1 MGNIIFAT
9 LFFHIIATRDVQ
21 MSPQEKMPMKG
32 YVINIEKATVENNYF
47 RKVLYT
53 AKNMQLVLMNLKPGE
68 DIGEEIHQL
77 DQFIRIESG
86 EGKAI
91 LNGIVHM
98 ISDGFSIIVPA
109 GTRHN
114 LINTSSNKPLKI
126 YTLYAPPNHLDGTI
140 HKTKADAEKDEEH
153 FEGITTE

>member
-1 MGNIIFAT
+1 
-9 LFFHIIATRDVQ
+9 
-21 MSPQEKMPMKG
+21 MSKEG
-32 YVINIEKATVENNYF
+32 YIVNIEEATIKNNHF

-53 AKNMQLVLMNLKPGE
+53 AENMQLVLMSLKPGE

-86 EGKAI
+86 DGKAI
-91 LNGIVHM
+91 LNGSSHN
-98 ISDGFSIIVPA
+98 ISDGYSLIVPA

-114 LINTSSNKPLKI
+114 LINASLSKPLKI
-126 YTLYAPPNHLDGTI
+126 YTLYAPPNHLDGTL

-153 FEGITTE
+153 FEGTTTE

>member
-1 MGNIIFAT
+1 M
-9 LFFHIIATRDVQ
+9 L
-21 MSPQEKMPMKG
+21 SKEKKSKKG
-32 YVINIEKATVENNYF
+32 HVVNIEKATIENNYF

-53 AKNMQLVLMNLKPGE
+53 AENMQLVLMSLKPGE

-77 DQFIRIESG
+77 DQFFRIESG

-91 LNGIVHM
+91 LNGTSHKVG
-98 ISDGFSIIVPA
+98 DGFSIIVPA

-114 LINTSSNKPLKI
+114 LINTSSKEPLQI

-140 HKTKADAEKDEEH
+140 HKTKAEAEKDEEH
-153 FEGITTE
+153 FEGVTTE

>member
-1 MGNIIFAT
+1 
-9 LFFHIIATRDVQ
+9 
-21 MSPQEKMPMKG
+21 
-32 YVINIEKATVENNYF
+32 
-47 RKVLYT
+47 
-53 AKNMQLVLMNLKPGE
+53 MQLVLMNLKPGE

-114 LINTSSNKPLKI
+114 LINTSSNEPLKI
-126 YTLYAPPNHLDGTI
+126 YTLYSPPNHLDGTT

-153 FEGITTE
+153 FEGVTTK

>member
-1 MGNIIFAT
+1 M
-9 LFFHIIATRDVQ
+9 L
-21 MSPQEKMPMKG
+21 PKEKMPMKG

-53 AKNMQLVLMNLKPGE
+53 GKNMQLVLMNLKPGE

-77 DQFIRIESG
+77 DQFIRIEDG

-109 GTRHN
+109 GTKHN
-114 LINTSSNKPLKI
+114 LINTSSSKPLKI
-126 YTLYAPPNHLDGTI
+126 YTLYAPPNHLDGTT
-140 HKTKADAEKDEEH
+140 HKTKADGEKDEEH
-153 FEGITTE
+153 FEGTITE